1 MRFDLKNGKT
11 VITLH
16 EADKRAFA
24 KVRDM
29 LHFVEINAP
38 GEALETAADTARQVI
53 DDVLQKL
60 CSETPEDD
68 TADANK
74 DPALKKSA

>member
-29 LHFVEINAP
+29 LHFVEINAAEP
-38 GEALETAADTARQVI
+38 ELNTAADTARQSI
-53 DDVLQKL
+53 EDVLGKL
-60 CSETPEDD
+60 CAQTPEDD
-68 TADANK
+68 TAEEETKLA
-74 DPALKKSA
+74 KSA